1 MKKLLRILLILVIA
15 LAAVYVVAALVM
27 IFLPEPTFA
36 TGPFPVAP
44 APAVDD
50 YQPATFTMRD
60 GTELFA
66 RRFPANSD
74 DTILLLHGVT
84 ADSSVFNAS
93 AERLRQASNAEV
105 VTLDL
110 RGHGQSG
117 GAAGDVDFIGQYET
131 DVADVVAA
139 IRAEKP
145 NGRFIL
151 AGHSMGGGIVLRYG
165 LLEDAPTVD
174 GYLLFAPHLGANAP
188 TMPKPQPENAEMAA
202 AFTQLHIPRLIGLSM
217 LNGLGIKMF
226 NQQPTMFFNLPAE
239 TTHIYSYRAM
249 VNSSP
254 ADYAAALTAVTE
266 PIFVL
271 VGSNDE
277 AFVADEYETAVSQY
291 SDGEVQLIAGET
303 HNSIYESE
311 TAMIAIETW
320 LADNNLLAQTN
331 NRQP

>member
-36 TGPFPVAP
+36 TGSFSIEP

-66 RRFPANSD
+66 RRYPANSD

-84 ADSSVFNAS
+84 TDSSNFQTS
-93 AERLRQASNAEV
+93 AERLRQANNAEV
-105 VTLDL
+105 VALDL

-117 GAAGDVDFIGQYET
+117 GATGDVDFIGQYET
-131 DVADVVAA
+131 DVADVVA
-139 IRAEKP
+139 ILRVEKP
-145 NGRFIL
+145 NGRFVL
-151 AGHSMGGGIVLRYG
+151 AGHSMGGGIALRYG
-165 LLEDAPTVD
+165 LLEDAPAID
-174 GYLLFAPHLGANAP
+174 GYLLFAPHLGVNTP
-188 TMPKPQPENAEMAA
+188 TMPNPQPENAEMAD

-226 NQQPTMFFNLPAE
+226 NQQPTMFFNLPTE

-254 ADYAAALTAVTE
+254 ADYAATLTAVTQ
-266 PIFVL
+266 PMLVL

-277 AFVADEYETAVSQY
+277 AFVADAYETAVSQY
-291 SDGEVQLIAGET
+291 SDGKVQLIAGET

-311 TAMIAIETW
+311 AAMTAIETW
-320 LADNNLLAQTN
+320 LADNILLAQT
-331 NRQP
+331 Q